1 MKDPDWYLKRTQWNL
16 LVNQS
21 WLVPR
26 VCVWLCVQGCN
37 CSYPIFPVK
46 QKSFCYKVIMGTYVS
61 DIIPFHFF
69 FWAAFHI

>member
-46 QKSFCYKVIMGTYVS
+46 QKSFCYKVIMGT
-61 DIIPFHFF
+61 
-69 FWAAFHI
+69 